1 MNSRDLRSYIK
12 TLKKKAKEILKE
24 LPDVNVTTDA
34 YRSLIVNFNN
44 TYATIQEFTAIV
56 ETMKDDSTEDSDSK

>member
-1 MNSRDLRSYIK
+1 MNARDLKSYIK
-12 TLKKKAKEILKE
+12 TLRLKAKEILKE
-24 LPDVNVTTDA
+24 LPNVSVTSDE

-56 ETMKDDSTEDSDSK
+56 ETISSDSNSDEE